1 MTTTETTAGTTN
13 AFPPPRGLL
22 IREAAPDELEIV
34 HEITQQAYAE
44 QRDRIGET
52 SVYRETP
59 AQLAERQEQGWVL
72 LLAEVDGQA
81 AGAARI
87 TRRDGQLYMGRLAVL
102 PQQRRR
108 GIGQAL
114 VSACEAWGRA
124 WGLPSI
130 QLGARE
136 AVPQNQRFYE
146 QLGYQA
152 GERRELDSSPGAY
165 FCWMHKSLAG
175 QDPTRVTAETYE
187 RYAPV
192 FAARSQSYGWASMT
206 LDRFAQ
212 VTPPPASVGAIGCG
226 PGPEL
231 LALRARGYTPVG
243 VDRTMAMLRM
253 AAATGA
259 DLARSD
265 LRSLPFRAAALDAV
279 WASASLLH
287 LPRAEIAIALHEL
300 RAAVRPGGALLL
312 SLKMGGGEEWR
323 PTEQGPRL
331 FGLYQPDEVRR
342 LLHGARFAVVYQWVQ
357 EPWIATQDVRILTVG
372 RAG

>member
-1 MTTTETTAGTTN
+1 MTTTEATAGTAST
-13 AFPPPRGLL
+13 FPPPRGLL
-22 IREAAPDELEIV
+22 IREAAPDERALV

-44 QRDRIGET
+44 HRPAIGD
-52 SVYRETP
+52 SGVFRETL
-59 AQLAERQEQGWVL
+59 AQIGERQEQGWVL
-72 LLAEVDGQA
+72 LLAEVDGQP

-87 TRRDGQLYMGRLAVL
+87 IRREGQLYLGRLAVL

-114 VSACEAWGRA
+114 VGACEAWGRA
-124 WGLPSI
+124 WGLAAV

-136 AVPQNQRFYE
+136 ALPQNRRFYE

-152 GERRELDSSPGAY
+152 GEPLELNNAPGS
-165 FCWMHKSLAG
+165 FFRWLRKPLSDL
-175 QDPTRVTAETYE
+175 DPTRATAQTYE
-187 RYAPV
+187 RYAPS
-192 FAARSQSYGWASMT
+192 FAARSQGYGWASMT

-212 VTPPPASVGAIGCG
+212 VAPPPGRVGAIGCG

-253 AAATGA
+253 AANTGSELARA
-259 DLARSD
+259 DLRA
-265 LRSLPFRAAALDAV
+265 LPFQGAALDGV

-312 SLKMGGGEEWR
+312 SLKMGGGEELR
-323 PTEQGPRL
+323 PTQQGPRL

-342 LLHGARFAVVYQWVQ
+342 LLHGARFAVVYQWSQ
-357 EPWIATQDVRILTVG
+357 EPWTASQDAWVLTVG
-372 RAG
+372 RAE